1 VRLNGLSISR
11 DRLRVAYARLDL
23 DSTDPASLT
32 GGFGYSAA
40 EPRWRLAGSI
50 QARQGLDILDAS
62 DGCGAA
68 PFSRCTA
75 VGAVPISRLE
85 GDPTATVLRAEAFSE
100 YRPIPNITFALGV
113 RAQVSS
119 DPLLSFEEFSAG
131 NYTVGRGLRS
141 GLAARRRWCRA
152 AVRGPLRLDPA
163 DLSRSPVAPA
173 LSVLRRCQGHQR
185 GSADVRCEQRPLLC
199 RRRPARIVSGRKP
212 GRRLCRAAG
221 ARRITDR
228 AAGSTAADHLHHPP
242 VAVELLT

>member
-1 VRLNGLSISR
+1 VKARTLLATAEASYPFLRSQAATVRGALGLDLINQRVRLNGLSISR

-131 NYTVGRGLRS
+131 NYTVGRGYDPGSLLGDDGV
-141 GLAARRRWCRA
+141 GLQFEARFGSILPTSADRPVAASPICSSTL
-152 AVRGPLRLDPA
+152 P
-163 DLSRSPVAPA
+163 RSPT
-173 LSVLRRCQGHQR
+173 
-185 GSADVRCEQRPLLC
+185 
-199 RRRPARIVSGRKP
+199 RIG
-212 GRRLCRAAG
+212 
-221 ARRITDR
+221 
-228 AAGSTAADHLHHPP
+228 
-242 VAVELLT
+242 